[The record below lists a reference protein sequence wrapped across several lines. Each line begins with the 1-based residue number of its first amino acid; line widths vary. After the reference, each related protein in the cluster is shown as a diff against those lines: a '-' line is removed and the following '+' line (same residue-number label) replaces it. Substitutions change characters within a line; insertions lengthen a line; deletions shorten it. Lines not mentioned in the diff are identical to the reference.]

1 MLKHPSPLLLSPG
14 TWPAGLAWAL
24 LWCSL
29 AMGNLQQPE
38 FRPERAEL
46 KRWIGLERK
55 VLQKIRETEGGDLS
69 GCPKKDRQRKSLEW
83 QRALFMGIDFS
94 TWWSRFNNEMFLWD
108 FSRLFSKNLNCFS
121 VIFGDS
127 FTMPLDW
134 SWLLCSTTIR
144 NNLVAAKSLA
154 RIAKN

>member
-1 MLKHPSPLLLSPG
+1 MPKHPSSLLLSPG
-14 TWPAGLAWAL
+14 TWPAGLACAL

-29 AMGNLQQPE
+29 AMGKLQQPE
-38 FRPERAEL
+38 FIPERAEL

-55 VLQKIRETEGGDLS
+55 VLQKIRESEGQIFQVVQRKAD
-69 GCPKKDRQRKSLEW
+69 RKSLER

-94 TWWSRFNNEMFLWD
+94 TWWSRFHNEMFLWD
-108 FSRLFSKNLNCFS
+108 FSRLFSKNLNCYS

-127 FTMPLDW
+127 STMPLDW
-134 SWLLCSTTIR
+134 SWLLCSITIR

-154 RIAKN
+154 RIGKN